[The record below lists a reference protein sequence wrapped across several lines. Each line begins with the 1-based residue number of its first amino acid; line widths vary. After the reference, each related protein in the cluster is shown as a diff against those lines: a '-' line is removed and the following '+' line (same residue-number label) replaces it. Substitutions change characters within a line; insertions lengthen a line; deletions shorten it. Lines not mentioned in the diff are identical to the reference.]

1 MCVRWARFVIQRPVL
16 GRIQPPANPHEM
28 AVLALFPSLGGEIL
42 KKIIPYDAVCDDLRA
57 TMSWQL
63 IMLGP

>member
-1 MCVRWARFVIQRPVL
+1 MWVRWARFVIQRPVL

-28 AVLALFPSLGGEIL
+28 AVLALFPPLGGEIL
-42 KKIIPYDAVCDDLRA
+42 KKPPRTMLYYYDLSV